1 MPKQDQ
7 RGNAAW
13 VRQWL
18 RVGDRLEAVRREEL
32 HNFDYASQWRAV
44 DALLQMACDFARP
57 RTTSGLVEQQRLF
70 WKAQQ

>member
-1 MPKQDQ
+1 MPEHDQ

-32 HNFDYASQWRAV
+32 RNLDYQAQLPAI
-44 DALLQMACDFARP
+44 DGLLQMACDLARP

-70 WKAQQ
+70 WKTQQ